1 LAELFPKLNLS
12 AEDESMLLTY
22 DTEKP
27 KIHNSKYRSSH
38 DMSNEKQQARKRS
51 LTVNTTSEDPE
62 EEKGIKMLTY
72 IHILT
77 IFLSFYADVPSSPVL
92 SNHARPPKSPLR
104 HNKTPNSTGSMKVT
118 SSSSRFR
125 DQKRRPSVPI
135 ISNSSFIKDDDSK
148 RNFFTKPEDRRRQ
161 GSIKS
166 AILSEEPMSPSVNND
181 ADSRRGSTM
190 TVAEGKLLLM
200 DDQDEILAQYVIIKV

>member
-1 LAELFPKLNLS
+1 
-12 AEDESMLLTY
+12 M
-22 DTEKP
+22 
-27 KIHNSKYRSSH
+27 
-38 DMSNEKQQARKRS
+38 
-51 LTVNTTSEDPE
+51 
-62 EEKGIKMLTY
+62 
-72 IHILT
+72 
-77 IFLSFYADVPSSPVL
+77 PSSPAL

-148 RNFFTKPEDRRRQ
+148 RNFFTRPEDRRRQ

-200 DDQDEILAQYVIIKV
+200 DDQDEILAQYVMIKV